1 MRPPALPNLTLHH
14 FSVSVPNL
22 DQAIA
27 WYSDTLGFQ
36 TERCFAVDSISA
48 KAAFLVR
55 ESLRIELWQIGDG
68 APVPDLRKEP
78 NMDLKSGGTKHVAFL
93 VPDLQGCLR
102 ELIHRGVDVASVQ
115 RHPSQPMAKDL
126 TPLDPAKAPAF
137 AAFIR
142 DPAGTLIELLDREQM
157 RRLPPHQA
165 AP

>member
-1 MRPPALPNLTLHH
+1 MRPAALPSLSLHH

-22 DQAIA
+22 DEAIA

-36 TERCFAVDSISA
+36 TEQRFAIDSIFA

-55 ESLRIELWQIGDG
+55 ESLRIELWQIAGG
-68 APVPDLRKEP
+68 APVPDSRKEP
-78 NMDLKSGGTKHVAFL
+78 NTDLQSGGTKHVAFL

-115 RHPSQPMAKDL
+115 RHPSQPMAKDS
-126 TPLDPAKAPAF
+126 TPLDATKAPAF

-142 DPAGTLIELLDREQM
+142 DPAGTLIELLDRDQM
-157 RRLPPHQA
+157 RMLPPHQGA
-165 AP
+165 S